1 MNFDVRLQR
10 RNPPVVEVT
19 WQPPQQT
26 FGLVRGYKLVYFVP
40 SDERVDSVE
49 QRIGAELRS
58 FSTSSLRNYHVIL
71 AMCRSRDFSAFN
83 TVVVD
88 HYNYVS
94 YEIIFVSFCHSVCN
108 FC

>member
-1 MNFDVRLQR
+1 MFCDADARTRCVVLPAPSEPMNFDVRLQR
-10 RNPPVVEVT
+10 RNPQVVEVT

-58 FSTSSLRNYHVIL
+58 FSTSSLRKHDVIRAL
-71 AMCRSRDFSAFN
+71 FLQS
-83 TVVVD
+83 
-88 HYNYVS
+88 
-94 YEIIFVSFCHSVCN
+94 I
-108 FC
+108 